1 MSSVQRAIQIL
12 ELLARTDQPMRLST
26 IARELGIPKS
36 TTHSILCELTESLT
50 VVADASGYSVGLKA
64 FEIGS
69 SFLRSAGSVA
79 RITPEMSRLT
89 RVLNVVSHYA
99 ILDGADVVYLCKE
112 DPGGLGIRLASSI
125 GARLPAYLTAVGK
138 SCLAW
143 LPAEEVPAHLPASD
157 GGGNGHGGC
166 TTDLAAFAAEL
177 ESVRILGYS
186 TDHGATAAGIQCVAA
201 PVSDH
206 LGPHGALGVSYLL
219 ASEHSID
226 VVARE
231 VRRSAERATLALGG
245 RLRE

>member
-1 MSSVQRAIQIL
+1 MSSVQRAVQIL
-12 ELLARTDQPMRLST
+12 ELLARADQPMRLSA

-36 TTHSILCELTESLT
+36 TTHSILCELTDSLT
-50 VVADASGYSVGLKA
+50 VAADESGYSVGLKA

-99 ILDGADVVYLCKE
+99 ILDGTDVVYLCKE

-143 LPAEEVPAHLPASD
+143 LPPGDVSAHLPATGCS
-157 GGGNGHGGC
+157 GGSG
-166 TTDLAAFAAEL
+166 AAEGAALAAEL
-177 ESVRILGYS
+177 ESVRALGYS
-186 TDHGATAAGIQCVAA
+186 TDHGATAPGIQCVAA
-201 PVSDH
+201 PVFDH
-206 LGPHGALGVSYLL
+206 LGPHGAVGVSYLM
-219 ASEHSID
+219 ASEHRVD

-231 VRRSAERATLALGG
+231 VRRSAEQVTLALGG
-245 RLRE
+245 RLHA

>member
-1 MSSVQRAIQIL
+1 MSSVQRAVQIL
-12 ELLARTDQPMRLST
+12 ELLARAEQPMRLSA

-36 TTHSILCELTESLT
+36 TTHSILCELTDSLT

-89 RVLNVVSHYA
+89 RVLNVVSHYV

-143 LPAEEVPAHLPASD
+143 LPAEDLPAHLPAS
-157 GGGNGHGGC
+157 GGGSFA
-166 TTDLAAFAAEL
+166 TDPAALAAEL
-177 ESVRILGYS
+177 ESVRALGYS
-186 TDHGATAAGIQCVAA
+186 TDDGATAAGIRCVAA
-201 PVSDH
+201 PVFDH
-206 LGPHGALGVSYLL
+206 LGPHGALGVSYLM
-219 ASEHSID
+219 ASEHSTD
-226 VVARE
+226 VVAAE
-231 VRRSAERATLALGG
+231 VRRSAEQATLALGG
-245 RLRE
+245 RHRS